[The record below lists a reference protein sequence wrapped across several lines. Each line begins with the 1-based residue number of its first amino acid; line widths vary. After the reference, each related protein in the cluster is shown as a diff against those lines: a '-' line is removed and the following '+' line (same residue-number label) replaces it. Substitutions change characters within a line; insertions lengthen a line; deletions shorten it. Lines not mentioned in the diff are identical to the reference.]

1 MAKRRKAATKKKTTR
16 PRPRAGRKAKLTKA
30 APCHFVIVGLVTDK
44 NSGVPLNNAMVK
56 CVGGPGNFGKTAHT
70 NILGLYLIPNI
81 CPERTLIEASLPG
94 RVLEKDKTITG
105 HTIINFAI

>member
-1 MAKRRKAATKKKTTR
+1 MAKRRKTAAKKTS
-16 PRPRAGRKAKLTKA
+16 RPRARGRQKAKLTRA
-30 APCHFVIVGLVTDK
+30 ALCRFVIVGLVTDK
-44 NSGVPLNNAMVK
+44 NNGAPLNNAMVK

-94 RVLEKDKTITG
+94 RVLEKNKTITG